1 MKAESKRKFGNKG
14 AALIMADTSDKLIS
28 FLEENSIEFL
38 HKWRNKIVI
47 SDDDKYKEE
56 VLQNG
61 TRMFQLVK
69 RAILHPLSEEE
80 IRELAYKTAQ
90 ERVEANVNISEFVYN
105 VNIGKSEIIKWV
117 SRSGIEGEKLQPY
130 IEQVNSLFD
139 LFSYL
144 AVRKYT
150 DIREEQ
156 LQEKEQYIDQTHKER
171 LTILGQMSS
180 SFVHEF
186 RNPLTA
192 IIGFTKLLQND
203 YPDLP
208 YLDIMQHEL
217 DQLNYRISQFLHVSR
232 KEIIESKREEVG
244 VAKLLEELIEFLYP
258 SLLAG
263 EVLIDVQVDK
273 CTVITGN
280 KDELRQVLLNLIM
293 NSIDALQ
300 QIEGDRRITVRC
312 SVEGGKMN
320 LEITN
325 NGPEIQPETIS
336 AIFEPFYTTKELG
349 TGIGLFI
356 CKKLIEKHDGEISC
370 HSNDQHTIFTI
381 SIPVEKNLF
390 VGEI

>member
-1 MKAESKRKFGNKG
+1 
-14 AALIMADTSDKLIS
+14 MAGTSDRLIS
-28 FLEENSIEFL
+28 FLDDHSDEFL
-38 HKWRNKIVI
+38 HNWREKSVI
-47 SDDDKYKEE
+47 AENDIYKEE

-61 TRMFQLVK
+61 LRMFQLVK
-69 RAILHPLSEEE
+69 RAIVNPLSEDE
-80 IRELAYKTAQ
+80 ITALAYKTAR
-90 ERVEANVNISEFVYN
+90 ERVQANVNISDFVYN

-117 SRSGIEGEKLQPY
+117 SRSGIEWTELQSY
-130 IEQVNSLFD
+130 LEQINSLFD
-139 LFSYL
+139 RFSYL

-150 DIREEQ
+150 EIREEQ
-156 LQEKEQYIDQTHKER
+156 LQEKELYIDQTHKER

-186 RNPLTA
+186 RNPLTS

-232 KEIIESKREEVG
+232 KEIIDSKREEID
-244 VAKLLEELIEFLYP
+244 LSRLFNELIEFLYP

-263 EVLIDVQVDK
+263 EVLTSVNIDADVK
-273 CTVITGN
+273 ISGN
-280 KDELRQVLLNLIM
+280 KDELRQVFLNLIM

-300 QIEGDRRITVRC
+300 QVEDEREISIETIIKNGHL
-312 SVEGGKMN
+312 N
-320 LEITN
+320 LSISN
-325 NGPEIQPETIS
+325 NGPQIQVDTIK

-356 CKKLIEKHDGEISC
+356 CKKLIEKHGGDIYCDSSEEK
-370 HSNDQHTIFTI
+370 TTFTVRI
-381 SIPVEKNLF
+381 PLPQAASI
-390 VGEI
+390 

>member
-1 MKAESKRKFGNKG
+1 MTDISER
-14 AALIMADTSDKLIS
+14 LIS
-28 FLEENSIEFL
+28 FLEENSTEFL
-38 HKWRNKIVI
+38 HNWRNRIVI

-69 RAILHPLSEEE
+69 RAIRNPLSEDE

-117 SRSGIEGEKLQPY
+117 SRSGIEGQKLQSY

-208 YLDIMQHEL
+208 YIDIMQHEL
-217 DQLNYRISQFLHVSR
+217 DQLNYRIAQFLHVSR

-244 VAKLLEELIEFLYP
+244 VSLLLEELIEFLYP
-258 SLLAG
+258 SLLDG
-263 EVLIDVQVDK
+263 EVAIDVHVDQNI
-273 CTVITGN
+273 VISGN

-300 QIEGDRRITVRC
+300 QTEGDRRIIVRS
-312 SVEGGKMN
+312 SVKDGWMN
-320 LEITN
+320 LEIRN
-325 NGPEIQPETIS
+325 NGPQIQLDTIT

-356 CKKLIEKHDGEISC
+356 CKKLIEKHGGEISC
-370 HSNDQHTIFTI
+370 SSNEQHTVFAI
-381 SIPVEKNLF
+381 SIPVGNDVIVKSS
-390 VGEI
+390 